1 MVVDRSGLR
10 AKEHKAKFSPCVWLK
25 HLYPL
30 VKIIH
35 CKYIYIYLRF
45 RGPRVQISLR
55 VRLKCNENVL
65 ENQYIGRF
73 EQWHFMCFVGRLVL
87 QQNHRTIH

>member
-65 ENQYIGRF
+65 ENQ
-73 EQWHFMCFVGRLVL
+73 QAANLPL
-87 QQNHRTIH
+87 QRCNTLDASSNGTSCAL